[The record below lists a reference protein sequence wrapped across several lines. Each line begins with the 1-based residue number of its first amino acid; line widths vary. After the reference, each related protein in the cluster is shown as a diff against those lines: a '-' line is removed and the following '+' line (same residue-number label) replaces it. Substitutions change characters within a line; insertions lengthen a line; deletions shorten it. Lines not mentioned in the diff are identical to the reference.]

1 MITFA
6 NTSTT
11 ANSGSIAVTWIT
23 TPGASPYDD
32 PPAGIPART
41 GPRPSGPPVLAAVR
55 DGDCWSVAVPA

>member
-11 ANSGSIAVTWIT
+11 ANSGSIAVTWMT

-32 PPAGIPART
+32 PPVGVPAGT
-41 GPRPSGPPVLAAVR
+41 GPRPNGPPVLAASR
-55 DGDCWSVAVPA
+55 AGDDGCWSVP